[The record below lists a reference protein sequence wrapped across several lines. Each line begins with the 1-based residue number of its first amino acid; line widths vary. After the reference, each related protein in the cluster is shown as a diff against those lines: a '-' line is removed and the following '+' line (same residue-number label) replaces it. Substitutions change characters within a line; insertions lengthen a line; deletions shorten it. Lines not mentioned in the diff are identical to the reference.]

1 MVVLR
6 ELLALVVPAERVLQ
20 VMEARAVLAAP
31 VEMVVLVV
39 FSRLTLMVLEPSR
52 QTMPY
57 KVSAVAELMVVPA
70 VLAGPGPPP
79 AVREAQVAPAVK
91 VAMPRS

>member
-6 ELLALVVPAERVLQ
+6 ELLVLVVPAEQVLQ

-70 VLAGPGPPP
+70 VLAGPGAPP
-79 AVREAQVAPAVK
+79 AVREAQVVLAVK